1 MLSKILQLTFFLFF
15 FFFVLVVAILSH
27 FSKGGVI
34 IANGR
39 ARILK
44 QPDDENSHLVIF
56 LQHTSC
62 AVWATTKQACRDEPV
77 VYLLFSSIYTSLYY
91 IFLPK
96 KLILNAKLDS
106 VLFVRR
112 ISCAKQSVKFLK
124 LRNTVA

>member
-44 QPDDENSHLVIF
+44 QPDDENSHLVI
-56 LQHTSC
+56 LSNECNTQ
-62 AVWATTKQACRDEPV
+62 V
-77 VYLLFSSIYTSLYY
+77 VLCGR
-91 IFLPK
+91 P
-96 KLILNAKLDS
+96 LNRL
-106 VLFVRR
+106 VGMNL
-112 ISCAKQSVKFLK
+112 
-124 LRNTVA
+124 